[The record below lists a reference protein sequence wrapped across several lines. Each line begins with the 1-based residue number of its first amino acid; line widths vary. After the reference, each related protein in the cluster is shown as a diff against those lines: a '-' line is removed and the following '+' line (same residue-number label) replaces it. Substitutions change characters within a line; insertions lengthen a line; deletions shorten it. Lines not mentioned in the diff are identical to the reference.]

1 MRGASLIWGVGVAH
15 KLDYK
20 SAMTRISKLLS
31 ALAASTTLTAC
42 AQLGLGQP
50 NDVLPPAQ
58 AAEQAATEAAAAAET
73 AAALPEATAA
83 DVAAVPADPKLTA
96 APKPPK
102 AAKTQEALDTTT
114 AEQRKEAAAP
124 AAPAAVAKSLGT
136 TVASLG
142 SPTEPGF
149 WLKTPLVKS
158 ETKGRVT
165 NKANGKSSAV
175 TLISIDGPATGGSRL
190 SLPAMRVIGASVTDL
205 TEVEVTLGG

>member
-1 MRGASLIWGVGVAH
+1 MI
-15 KLDYK
+15 
-20 SAMTRISKLLS
+20 RIAKPLT
-31 ALAASTTLTAC
+31 AIAASITLTAC

-50 NDVLPPAQ
+50 EDTGAPVPSSG
-58 AAEQAATEAAAAAET
+58 EAAAAEAQA
-73 AAALPEATAA
+73 AAALPAATQA
-83 DVAAVPADPKLTA
+83 DVAAVPADPVLTA
-96 APKPPK
+96 APKPPV

-114 AEQRKEAAAP
+114 AAQRKEAAAP

-158 ETKGRVT
+158 ETTGRVT

-175 TLISIDGPATGGSRL
+175 TLIPIDGPATGGSRL
-190 SLPAMRVIGASVTDL
+190 SLPAMRLIGASVTDL

>member
-1 MRGASLIWGVGVAH
+1 
-15 KLDYK
+15 
-20 SAMTRISKLLS
+20 MTRISKRLS

-124 AAPAAVAKSLGT
+124 AAPAAAVAKSLGT

-175 TLISIDGPATGGSRL
+175 TLIPIDGPATGGSRL
-190 SLPAMRVIGASVTDL
+190 SLPVMRVIGASVTDL

>member
-1 MRGASLIWGVGVAH
+1 MRGASLIWGVGVAQ

-124 AAPAAVAKSLGT
+124 AAVAKSLGT

-175 TLISIDGPATGGSRL
+175 TLIPIDGPATGGSRL